1 MEGGR
6 RGCGACS
13 GLERQQWGLR
23 RLCLLAASP
32 SPSPVSES
40 VGSASPCNAAPPK
53 TGGRTPR
60 PSLPDSANSN
70 DRFQSPLGRE
80 PRGRHLRRLTGL
92 HSNCPAL
99 QRARADWG
107 CSERAANCP
116 LSPTSAGPPSAPPP
130 RRGAIPGTPHWRAR
144 SGSPPPAT
152 AGRLDVGAEQGS
164 TAEEDIALGPPA
176 PPSGLGLR
184 H

>member
-116 LSPTSAGPPSAPPP
+116 LRCALWVKNLNSRQQWRKSGPSVPN
-130 RRGAIPGTPHWRAR
+130 
-144 SGSPPPAT
+144 
-152 AGRLDVGAEQGS
+152 
-164 TAEEDIALGPPA
+164 
-176 PPSGLGLR
+176 LR
-184 H
+184 ISLTKCF